1 MQTECKPNAMQCK
14 PNAKAM
20 QKYTENGRTAHT
32 QTNNNQSKV
41 FVSLSKRSGLNGF
54 YYPQKS

>member
-1 MQTECKPNAMQCK
+1 MQNECKPNAMQCK
-14 PNAKAM
+14 PNAM
-20 QKYTENGRTAHT
+20 QCKNVQKTAELHTNRQTEI
-32 QTNNNQSKV
+32 QSKV